1 MANVGHT
8 PFKRHESTPTA
19 LARSVFNPADLQ
31 ASLRMDSIVFNL
43 KIILYKV
50 LLALYIPP
58 RDRHLT
64 RLAYTLLERFL
75 EHEDTNDI
83 NKAIELYRQALALR
97 HPPHP
102 HFARALNNLGFAI
115 LVRFTVPAG
124 FAQQGDIRDINEAI
138 DLHREALGLHTPS
151 HLDRGV
157 SLHKLGFALL
167 TRFEEQEDM
176 RDIDEA
182 IDLYR
187 EALSLHSPPHPDRG
201 SSLNDLAT
209 AILSRYKQQGDE
221 RDINEAIELNREA
234 LALCEALDPDR
245 EDFLNS
251 LANAVRTRFEHQGDT
266 RDIGEAIE
274 LLQEA
279 LAICPATHPGRGS
292 LLSDLANTFL
302 TRFQKQ
308 GDIKDINEAIDLY
321 KKALTLCEKHDP
333 DRGTSLGNMAIAI
346 SKRFEQLGN
355 MKDIDDAI
363 DLQREALTLHD
374 PPHPDRAQS
383 LHNLAVSVLT
393 RFGQQGVA
401 RDLNEAIEL
410 HREALA
416 LRESPHAD
424 RRHSLGNLATAVW
437 MRFQQQGDTKAIDE
451 SIELHREALQ
461 LCEPHYPHR
470 GRFLNNL
477 AHAVLT
483 RFQEQ
488 GNGTDLNEAIDL
500 HREAL
505 TLHKLPHPDRG
516 KYLNNLANAILRRLQ
531 WQGDSEDITEAIE
544 LHREALSLREPP
556 HPERGS
562 SLGNLATAIRARF
575 LRDGNLNDCDEAI
588 GLYREA
594 FTLCGPDHPDYY
606 GLLNNVAIALRE
618 RFEQQKNTKD
628 LHEAIQLTR
637 EALTHCESPHVD
649 RGFLLDSLAKCFTRM
664 YECTH
669 DTHALES
676 ACDLFYEAATYLS
689 SSPFTRFHQACF
701 WANLIAQHSPT
712 SSLTAYQTAIK
723 LLPQVAGLH
732 LDLTSRQHMVSTI
745 TERMVYESDGL
756 PSDAATC
763 AVGLG
768 QYHTAVELLEAS
780 RSIFW
785 SQALHLRTPAENLA
799 TVHPDLSTKLTD
811 LARQLEHASFRDT
824 AEESVKTQQI
834 TRSIESEGLRCRQ
847 LNEDWEQTI
856 KEVQSLP
863 GFEHFMQPKDI
874 FTLRQAAESGPIII
888 LITTSTTSFALI
900 LTLSSEV
907 QYVNLPE
914 YILPEAHLFADLAR
928 GLSTPAFDFDTF
940 VESREEGNE
949 RSELQSRLFAGRE
962 GTVKMDSDE
971 VFQELL
977 ADLWKNIVKPVFE
990 ALNLKART
998 AFSHFTKSVNPPRL
1012 WWCPTGPFTFLPIHA
1027 AGIYRKDMKACVSD
1041 YIISSYTPTLAALL
1055 DPPTRTYTATQ
1066 FKMTAVIEPKAPNFS
1081 PLPGARAELAKL
1093 AASVPP
1099 QWLTILANTTVETAQ
1114 VHLSESSI
1122 MHFAC
1127 HGVQDLNRPLDSGLV
1142 LTSGRLKVY
1151 DIMHRREGEHSV
1163 DIKKSMSL
1171 AFLSACE
1178 TARGDKTVP
1187 DEAMHL
1193 AASLLFAGF
1202 RGVVA
1207 TMWTMNDLDGPKIAD
1222 IFYEY
1227 LFKDCDPNSDPP
1239 VLPDL
1244 TQAAKALHLAVL
1256 RLREEPNVSFKRWVP
1271 FVHYGL

>member
-1 MANVGHT
+1 
-8 PFKRHESTPTA
+8 
-19 LARSVFNPADLQ
+19 
-31 ASLRMDSIVFNL
+31 MDSIVFNL
-43 KIILYKV
+43 KIILYKL
-50 LLALYIPP
+50 LLALHIPA

-64 RLAYTLLERFL
+64 RLAYTLLARFL
-75 EHEDTNDI
+75 EHEDTDDI
-83 NKAIELYRQALALR
+83 NKAIELSRQALALR

-102 HFARALNNLGFAI
+102 HFARALNNLGFVI
-115 LVRFTVPAG
+115 LARFEFPAG
-124 FAQQGDIRDINEAI
+124 FAQQGDMKDINEAI

-151 HLDRGV
+151 HLDRGI
-157 SLHKLGFALL
+157 SLEKLGFALL
-167 TRFEEQEDM
+167 TRFKEKEDM

-234 LALCEALDPDR
+234 LALCEPLDPDREDFVR

-266 RDIGEAIE
+266 RDIDEAIE

-308 GDIKDINEAIDLY
+308 GDTRDISEAIDLH
-321 KKALTLCEKHDP
+321 KKSVALCDKHDP
-333 DRGTSLGNMAIAI
+333 DRGTCLGNMAIAI

-355 MKDIDDAI
+355 MRDIDDAI
-363 DLQREALTLHD
+363 DLHREALVLQDT
-374 PPHPDRAQS
+374 PHPDRAQS

-393 RFGQQGVA
+393 RFGKQGVA

-416 LRESPHAD
+416 LRESPHPD

-437 MRFQQQGDTKAIDE
+437 MRFQQLGDTKDIDE
-451 SIELHREALQ
+451 SVELHREALQ

-477 AHAVLT
+477 AHAVLR

-488 GNGTDLNEAIDL
+488 GNGADLNEAIDL

-505 TLHKLPHPDRG
+505 TLHKMPHPDRG

-606 GLLNNVAIALRE
+606 GLLNNVSIALRE

-637 EALTHCESPHVD
+637 EALTHCEPPHVD

-664 YECTH
+664 YEYTH

-676 ACDLFYEAATYLS
+676 ACDLFYEAATYFS

-701 WANLIAQHSPT
+701 WANRIAQHSPT

-745 TERMVYESDGL
+745 AERMVYESDGL

-768 QYHTAVELLEAS
+768 QYHTAIELLEAS

-785 SQALHLRTPAENLA
+785 SRALHLRTPAENLA

-824 AEESVKTQQI
+824 FEDSMKTQQI
-834 TRSIESEGLRCRQ
+834 IRSIESEGLRCRQ

-888 LITTSTTSFALI
+888 LITTNSTSFALI

-928 GLSTPAFDFDTF
+928 GLSTSTFDFDTF

-962 GTVKMDSDE
+962 GTLKMDPDE
-971 VFQELL
+971 VLQELL
-977 ADLWKNIVKPVFE
+977 ADLWKNIAKPVFE
-990 ALNLKART
+990 ALNLK
-998 AFSHFTKSVNPPRL
+998 KSVNPPRL

-1041 YIISSYTPTLAALL
+1041 YVISSYTPTLAALL
-1055 DPPTRTYTATQ
+1055 DPPTSTTIQ

-1081 PLPGARAELAKL
+1081 PLPGARAESAKL

-1127 HGVQDLNRPLDSGLV
+1127 HGVQDLDRPLDSGLV
-1142 LTSGRLKVY
+1142 LASGRLKCMR
-1151 DIMHRREGEHSV
+1151 DG
-1163 DIKKSMSL
+1163 K
-1171 AFLSACE
+1171 
-1178 TARGDKTVP
+1178 GDKTVP

-1207 TMWTMNDLDGPKIAD
+1207 TMCPRTMNDLDGPKVAD

-1244 TQAAKALHLAVL
+1244 TQAAKALHLAVV
-1256 RLREEPNVSFKRWVP
+1256 RLREEPNVSFKRWLYILNGVAAVRVDFNWAILTAIMDVILELSSVGESSKTQNRFCVEAP
-1271 FVHYGL
+1271 PEELLQQF